1 MSTLHDDI
9 RIAFSTD
16 IKSIAD
22 ANSIPIAWEGEEFDP
37 NVDAPNQEYARV
49 YLLAVGT
56 TIGSLGSGGLDRSIG
71 LFQISVYA
79 GKESGSK
86 RLNELCGLLQE
97 AVQVRSV
104 KSYNGVDCRITS
116 VNRNPPDNDAVYRF
130 LALDIEFETYT
141 SQGV

>member
-9 RIAFSTD
+9 RIAFGIS
-16 IKSIAD
+16 IKNVAD
-22 ANSIPIAWEGEEFDP
+22 AKSIPIAWEGEEFNP
-37 NVDAPNQEYARV
+37 NDDAPNGEFAKV

-56 TIGSLGSGGLDRSIG
+56 TIGSLGSGGLDRSVG
-71 LFQISVYA
+71 LFQISVYV

-86 RLNELCGLLQE
+86 RLNEICGLLQE
-97 AVQVRSV
+97 AVQIRSV
-104 KSYNGVDCRITS
+104 KSYNGVDCRITR
-116 VNRNPPDNDAVYRF
+116 VNRNPPANDAVYRF